1 MYINGQYINYDR
13 YLDECQRRY
22 DPQWYDADEI
32 IEDEDDLGI
41 WDQVDMEVDERILN
55 RSK

>member
-22 DPQWYDADEI
+22 DPQWRDND
-32 IEDEDDLGI
+32 EDEDDLGI
-41 WDQVDMEVDERILN
+41 WNEVDMEVDERILE
-55 RSK
+55 R